1 MPLDSKCTNNNN
13 IGFRDCYSYKLMKQT
28 RESKLNNFYIK
39 HNVNL
44 NFYEWLERKG
54 KKIFEKIGFL
64 KVHISKGSGKLLD
77 IDSISTNTLTNEF
90 CKKQHTKQTHTTT
103 TTKSKPNA

>member
-1 MPLDSKCTNNNN
+1 MLDVIKNKEFINKYN
-13 IGFRDCYSYKLMKQT
+13 I
-28 RESKLNNFYIK
+28 
-39 HNVNL
+39 NL
-44 NFYEWLERKG
+44 DFYEWLESKG

-90 CKKQHTKQTHTTT
+90 CQ
-103 TTKSKPNA
+103 